1 MIIYCTCG
9 YYPIISNQVK
19 EKVLE
24 ALKNTDAEF
33 EAVSDLCRMCA
44 ERDPALQRWVQSD
57 SIKIIACYPR
67 AIKWLFHAAG
77 APLPSEGVEI
87 LNMRCLSAEAIIAA
101 LPQNSTSKGQGTIR
115 LEKTGDWVPWF
126 PVIDYDRCVNCMQCL
141 NFCLFGTFELSEEGQ
156 VQVKNPANCKT
167 NCPACANAC
176 PQRAIIFPKYGDSP
190 VNGDEVREDRMPG
203 ERKEMN
209 ITELSKVNIYDA
221 IRRRSQTGARF
232 SKNEQQTDGVQNIST
247 IKQMQKE
254 LNIPSD
260 VLAALSPTEIAKIK
274 AKATKRAGAK
284 GQRDSQRQGG
294 REGYPHND

>member
-1 MIIYCTCG
+1 MIIYCNCA
-9 YYPIISNQVK
+9 YYPIIPNQVK

-24 ALKNTDAEF
+24 TLENTDAEY
-33 EAVSDLCRMCA
+33 EAVPDLCRMCA
-44 ERDPALQRWVQSD
+44 ERDPILQRWIQSD
-57 SIKIIACYPR
+57 SITIIACYPR

-87 LNMRCLSAEAIIAA
+87 LNMRCLSVEDIIAA
-101 LPQNSTSKGQGTIR
+101 LPQSTTSKGQGTHR

-126 PVIDYDRCVNCMQCL
+126 PVIDYERCVNCMQCL
-141 NFCLFGTFELSEEGQ
+141 NFCLFGTFELSEDGR

-167 NCPACANAC
+167 NCPACATAC

-190 VNGDEVREDRMPG
+190 VNGDEVREDRTPE

-209 ITELSKVNIYDA
+209 ITDFSKVNIYDA
-221 IRRRSQTGARF
+221 IRWRSQTGARF
-232 SKNEQQTDGVQNIST
+232 SKNEQKTDGEKNIST
-247 IKQMQKE
+247 IKQIQKE

-274 AKATKRAGAK
+274 AKATKKAGVK
-284 GQRDSQRQGG
+284 GPRHSHRQGDKEGHQRD
-294 REGYPHND
+294 D